1 MNLIEDASQ
10 KITQRLIWFT
20 ALKDQARIA
29 TDLADGKDVEEVYG
43 LGEAGLFDEF
53 FSFLSQL
60 GIKKLLFKLEPKI
73 KQRQSNIK
81 FDALILIYL
90 MRIVAGC
97 PFFWNIK
104 SVLLQSQSLMR
115 LVGFNARQIQQGTC
129 QRGVHS
135 ASRSNENKEN
145 AANKDS
151 GEIRGPICPQFI
163 ATFIQAISQT
173 VLDRFFNKVIS
184 ILAAHRLFPKH
195 IQAVMDASEIQSTE
209 LCEGCGKVSKEKA
222 PQLRRRKKR
231 IRKVWETV
239 FGFKI
244 WIIWDPLSK
253 LPIAMRFATI
263 EVADIQLARELVQQA
278 VDNLGEHAQIVS
290 VAFDRGFIDGP
301 FMWWLNDD
309 MGIFFYVPAKTNM
322 HVYNDALSLA
332 DSGIVQTRELQRS
345 VGKGKNSTTV
355 TDRWEVVGIQGLT
368 SAGFYSEK
376 GSGSHENRNDFV
388 ANPIN
393 AVVVL
398 DDPFKQNNPDSD
410 TMVILTNAPVDKP
423 LDTYDGYDARSEIE
437 NSTFREAKQAW
448 FIQRP
453 AQNTKDGFCAHAY
466 LTIITMALTTAFRT
480 WMNQQDQLDQRGK
493 ETGIRKFREKVRQEN
508 GNKLIVFDKNCY
520 AIFEA
525 YELVILCGRNVRQP
539 KGKPESITKKDI
551 LIKYGA
557 LLE

>member
-1 MNLIEDASQ
+1 MNLIDDASQ
-10 KITQRLIWFT
+10 KITQRLTWFT
-20 ALKDQARIA
+20 ALKDQAGIT

-53 FSFLSQL
+53 FCFLSQF
-60 GIKKLLFKLEPKI
+60 GIKNLLIKLEPKI
-73 KQRQSNIK
+73 KHRQSNTK
-81 FDALILIYL
+81 FDAVILIYL

-104 SVLLQSQSLMR
+104 TVLLQSQSLMR

-135 ASRSNENKEN
+135 RCRSNENKEN
-145 AANKDS
+145 SGNQDS

-163 ATFIQAISQT
+163 TTFIQAISQT

-184 ILAAHRLFPKH
+184 ILAAHRFFPKH
-195 IQAVMDASEIQSTE
+195 VRAVMDASEIQSTE
-209 LCEGCGKVSKEKA
+209 RCQGCGKVSKEKA

-244 WIIWDPLSK
+244 WILWDPLTK

-263 EVADIQLARELVQQA
+263 EVADTQMARELVQQA
-278 VDNLGEHAQIVS
+278 VDNLGEHAKIVS
-290 VAFDRGFIDGP
+290 LAFDRGFIDGP
-301 FMWWLNDD
+301 FMWWLNHD
-309 MGIFFYVPAKTNM
+309 MGIVFYVPAKTNM
-322 HVYNDALSLA
+322 HVYKDALNLA
-332 DSGIVQTRELQRS
+332 DSGIVQTRQLQRT

-398 DDPFKQNNPDSD
+398 DDPYKQNNPGSD
-410 TMVILTNAPVDKP
+410 TMVILTNGAVNKP
-423 LDTYDGYDARSEIE
+423 LDVYDGYDARSEIE
-437 NSTFREAKQAW
+437 NSMFREAKQAW

-453 AQNTKDGFCAHAY
+453 AQNTKDAFCAHAY

-480 WMNQQDQLDQRGK
+480 WMNQQDQLDQQGT

-508 GNKLIVFDKNCY
+508 GNKFIVFDKNRY

-525 YELVILCGRNVRQP
+525 YEIVILCGRNVRQP
-539 KGKPESITKKDI
+539 KGKPETITKKDI

-557 LLE
+557 LLL